1 MVRFDD
7 TYLKKI
13 IGKHYDNEINSIE
26 RFKTGLCNYVYKVS
40 MNDKNVVLKITTPE
54 KRNFIK
60 GGCCWYEQLKP
71 LGIPLPE
78 LYCKDTE
85 HNTPY
90 MIMEYIDGIDLGQVY
105 AELNHDQKSAIAK
118 AVQDIQDTVSYLRPA
133 EGFGFACSY
142 EDPDLQEYTDWKK
155 VILKSIS
162 GARKNIN
169 KNRLFDSKHADILLS
184 QLGRFDT
191 YFSRIRPLP
200 FLDDLTTKNV
210 LIKDGKLAG
219 IVDVDNICF
228 GDKLFNLALTRMALL
243 ADQQDTEYSELIAD
257 LYGLDEE
264 EKLVLDFY
272 TACHCLSFMG
282 EAGQIYNGLNTRI
295 DKRYNKHLE
304 NIFESLI
311 HNENKMKTDLSRY
324 GESCDIFVN
333 EKLITDVTRVVKRGK
348 EAVVLCC
355 DAHSSMNHKYLAAKI
370 YFQREFRS
378 FKKEKIYHIGRV
390 WDTRLLRAEEKKS
403 GFGKISTRTTWVSN
417 EFDTLSR
424 LYDIGANVPEPIAC
438 THDAVIMGFIGYGAK
453 AAPLLKDVHLDYEDA
468 ELLFKKLMDNIH
480 IMLSNNIV
488 HADLSPFNIMYK
500 DGEPYIIDFPQCVDP
515 DVNPHAWMMHK
526 RDIKNISDYFARSG
540 LEIDHDQLAK
550 ETWEMY
556 FGPVME

>member
-13 IGKHYDNEINSIE
+13 ISKHYDKEIKSIE
-26 RFKTGLCNYVYKVS
+26 RFKIGLCNHVYKVVLS
-40 MNDKNVVLKITTPE
+40 DDIVVLRITTAD

-60 GGCCWYEQLKP
+60 GGCYWHEQLKP
-71 LGIPLPE
+71 LGLPLPE
-78 LYCKDTE
+78 LFYMDADHE
-85 HNTPY
+85 TPY
-90 MIMEYIDGIDLGQVY
+90 MIIEFIEGVDLGKVY
-105 AELNHDQKSAIAK
+105 ADLSHDSKTAIAR
-118 AVQDIQDTVSYLRPA
+118 AVQDIQDTVSYLKQA
-133 EGFGFACSY
+133 EGFGFACCY
-142 EDPDLQEYTDWKK
+142 EDPDLQYFTDWKK
-155 VILKSIS
+155 VILKAIS
-162 GARKNIN
+162 DARKSIN
-169 KNRLFDSKHADILLS
+169 KNRMFSSKHADTLLS
-184 QLGRFDT
+184 QLGKFDT
-191 YFSRIRPLP
+191 YFSHVHPIA

-210 LIKDGKLAG
+210 LIKEGKLVG
-219 IVDVDNICF
+219 IVDVDNVCF

-243 ADQQDTEYSELIAD
+243 ADSQDTEYTELIAD

-264 EKLVLDFY
+264 EKLVMDFY
-272 TACHCLSFMG
+272 TAIHCLSFMG
-282 EAGQIYNGLNTRI
+282 EVGQVHNGLNTKI
-295 DKRYNKHLE
+295 DKNYNRHLE

-324 GESCDIFVN
+324 GESCEIFVN

-355 DAHSSMNHKYLAAKI
+355 DAHSSINHKFLAAKI

-417 EFDTLSR
+417 EFDTMSK
-424 LYDIGANVPEPIAC
+424 LYDLGCSVPEPIAC
-438 THDAVIMGFIGYGAK
+438 THDAVIMSFIGYGSK
-453 AAPLLKDVHLDYEDA
+453 AAPLLKDVHLDYENA
-468 ELLFKKLMDNIH
+468 EILFKKLMNNIH

-488 HADLSPFNIMYK
+488 HADLSPFNILYK
-500 DGEPYIIDFPQCVDP
+500 DGDPYIIDFPQCVDP

-526 RDIKNISDYFARSG
+526 RDIKNISEYFARSG
-540 LEIDHDQLAK
+540 LEIDHEQLAR